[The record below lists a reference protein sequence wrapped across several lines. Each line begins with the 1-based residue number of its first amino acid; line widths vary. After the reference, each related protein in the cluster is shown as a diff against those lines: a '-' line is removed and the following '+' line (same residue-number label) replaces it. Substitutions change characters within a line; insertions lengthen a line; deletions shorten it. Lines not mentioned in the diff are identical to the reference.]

1 MDQTSEENGL
11 SNKLSGRRSK
21 DTIRDITAPLRV
33 IPGGLQ
39 RHQKQSK
46 QQAQVRRF
54 TTVLNTTVALFA
66 HEVASPL
73 QGMSVSLQCME
84 SGLQTNHDAVLTMR
98 MFRREVD
105 RLIILLNEFRSASVP
120 RSLNLKISDLR
131 EVVEEALAIQ
141 MIVYRNARVN
151 VRFDFEDGLP
161 ALDLDPPKIKQV
173 ILNLCNNALDAMPKG
188 GDLNIRCYSLGATVI
203 LEIADTGIGIP
214 EGLDPFALFKTT
226 KVDGSGL
233 GLPIVEQIVLAHNGT
248 IEYMSEPGRGTTF
261 KIVLPRQFR

>member
-1 MDQTSEENGL
+1 MDQTTEENGL

-39 RHQKQSK
+39 RHQKHSR

-54 TTVLNTTVALFA
+54 TTVLNTTAALFA

-73 QGMSVSLQCME
+73 QGMSASLQLME

-98 MFRREVD
+98 TFRREVD

-120 RSLNLKISDLR
+120 RSLNLKSSDLR

-141 MIVYRNARVN
+141 MIVYRNAGVN
-151 VRFDFEDGLP
+151 VRFQFENGLP
-161 ALDLDPPKIKQV
+161 ALDLDASKIKQV

-203 LEIADTGIGIP
+203 LEIADTGTGIQQ
-214 EGLDPFALFKTT
+214 GLDPFALFKTT
-226 KVDGSGL
+226 KADGTGL

-248 IEYMSEPGRGTTF
+248 IEYTSEPGRGTTF
-261 KIVLPRQFR
+261 KIILRRQFR

>member
-1 MDQTSEENGL
+1 MDQTTEENGL

-39 RHQKQSK
+39 RHQKHSR

-54 TTVLNTTVALFA
+54 TTVLNTTAALFA

-73 QGMSVSLQCME
+73 QGMSASLQLME

-98 MFRREVD
+98 TFRREVD

-120 RSLNLKISDLR
+120 RSLNLKSSDLR

-141 MIVYRNARVN
+141 MIVYRNAGVN
-151 VRFDFEDGLP
+151 VRFQFENGLP
-161 ALDLDPPKIKQV
+161 ALDLDASKIKQV
-173 ILNLCNNALDAMPKG
+173 ILNLCNNARDAMPKG
-188 GDLNIRCYSLGATVI
+188 
-203 LEIADTGIGIP
+203 
-214 EGLDPFALFKTT
+214 
-226 KVDGSGL
+226 
-233 GLPIVEQIVLAHNGT
+233 
-248 IEYMSEPGRGTTF
+248 
-261 KIVLPRQFR
+261 

>member
-1 MDQTSEENGL
+1 MDQTTEENGL

-39 RHQKQSK
+39 RHQKQSQ

-54 TTVLNTTVALFA
+54 TTVLNTTAALFA

-73 QGMSVSLQCME
+73 QGMSASLQLME

-98 MFRREVD
+98 TFRREVD

-120 RSLNLKISDLR
+120 RSLNLKSSDLR
-131 EVVEEALAIQ
+131 EIVEEALAIQ
-141 MIVYRNARVN
+141 LIVYRNAGVN

-161 ALDLDPPKIKQV
+161 ALEIDPPKIKQV

-188 GDLNIRCYSLGATVI
+188 GDLNIRFYSLATTVI
-203 LEIADTGIGIP
+203 LEIADTGIGMP
-214 EGLDPFALFKTT
+214 AGLDPFALFKTT
-226 KVDGSGL
+226 KADGTGL
-233 GLPIVEQIVLAHNGT
+233 GLPIVEQIVLAHKGK
-248 IEYMSEPGRGTTF
+248 IEYTSEPGRGTTF
-261 KIVLPRQFR
+261 KIVLPRQSS

>member
-1 MDQTSEENGL
+1 MDQTTEENGL

-39 RHQKQSK
+39 RHQKQSR

-54 TTVLNTTVALFA
+54 TTVLNTTAALFA

-73 QGMSVSLQCME
+73 QGMSASLQLME
-84 SGLQTNHDAVLTMR
+84 SGLQTNDDALLTMR
-98 MFRREVD
+98 TFRQEID
-105 RLIILLNEFRSASVP
+105 RLIILLNNFRSASVP
-120 RSLNLKISDLR
+120 RNLNLKSSDLR
-131 EVVEEALAIQ
+131 EIVEEALALQ
-141 MIVYRNARVN
+141 LIVYRNAGVD

-161 ALDLDPPKIKQV
+161 ALDLDASKIKQM

-188 GDLNIRCYSLGATVI
+188 GDLNIRCYSLGASVI
-203 LEIADTGIGIP
+203 LEIADTGTGMP

-226 KVDGSGL
+226 KADGTGL

-248 IEYMSEPGRGTTF
+248 IDYTSEPGRGTTF
-261 KIVLPRQFR
+261 KIVLPRHFR

>member
-1 MDQTSEENGL
+1 
-11 SNKLSGRRSK
+11 
-21 DTIRDITAPLRV
+21 
-33 IPGGLQ
+33 
-39 RHQKQSK
+39 
-46 QQAQVRRF
+46 
-54 TTVLNTTVALFA
+54 
-66 HEVASPL
+66 
-73 QGMSVSLQCME
+73 ME

-98 MFRREVD
+98 TFRREVD

-120 RSLNLKISDLR
+120 RSLNLKSSDLR

-141 MIVYRNARVN
+141 MIVYRNAGVN

-248 IEYMSEPGRGTTF
+248 IEYTSEPGRGTTF

>member
-1 MDQTSEENGL
+1 MDQTTEENGL

-39 RHQKQSK
+39 RHQKHSR

-54 TTVLNTTVALFA
+54 TTVLNTTAALFA

-73 QGMSVSLQCME
+73 QGMSASLQLME

-98 MFRREVD
+98 TFRREVD

-120 RSLNLKISDLR
+120 RSLNPKSSDLR

-141 MIVYRNARVN
+141 MIVYRNAGVN
-151 VRFDFEDGLP
+151 VRFQFENGLP
-161 ALDLDPPKIKQV
+161 ALDLDASKIKQV

-203 LEIADTGIGIP
+203 LEIADTGTGIQQ
-214 EGLDPFALFKTT
+214 GLDPFALFKTT
-226 KVDGSGL
+226 KADGTGL
-233 GLPIVEQIVLAHNGT
+233 GLPVVEQIVLAHNGT
-248 IEYMSEPGRGTTF
+248 IEYTSEPGRGTTF
-261 KIVLPRQFR
+261 KIILRRQFR